1 MKFKNKIIYAV
12 LIILLINTNYVFAE
26 KSDSIKN
33 EIEDNKNKIESLEE
47 EKSNLNSEIQGKKD
61 EVSDLE
67 EIITEKENELYA
79 LQVEISE
86 YQKQIDNMQS
96 EISELINSINE
107 SKLEVENKEKY
118 VVELKEEEN
127 RIKELLDARIRSV
140 YKVDLSKQYIYMLIK
155 SKNIFE
161 IFQNLNNINQIINFD
176 KSLIKS
182 YKENQEIIS
191 DEIAQIELKIKE
203 QEESQLAI
211 EEKQSDIMEA
221 KNKVVAIQNEEE
233 SKIVLLL

>member
-1 MKFKNKIIYAV
+1 
-12 LIILLINTNYVFAE
+12 
-26 KSDSIKN
+26 
-33 EIEDNKNKIESLEE
+33 
-47 EKSNLNSEIQGKKD
+47 
-61 EVSDLE
+61 
-67 EIITEKENELYA
+67 
-79 LQVEISE
+79 
-86 YQKQIDNMQS
+86 
-96 EISELINSINE
+96 
-107 SKLEVENKEKY
+107 
-118 VVELKEEEN
+118 
-127 RIKELLDARIRSV
+127 
-140 YKVDLSKQYIYMLIK
+140 MLIK

-233 SKIVLLL
+233 SKRNELLAMQREKQDSIIALENDDSSCL

>member
-221 KNKVVAIQNEEE
+221 KNKVVAI
-233 SKIVLLL
+233 

>member
-1 MKFKNKIIYAV
+1 
-12 LIILLINTNYVFAE
+12 
-26 KSDSIKN
+26 
-33 EIEDNKNKIESLEE
+33 
-47 EKSNLNSEIQGKKD
+47 
-61 EVSDLE
+61 
-67 EIITEKENELYA
+67 
-79 LQVEISE
+79 
-86 YQKQIDNMQS
+86 MQS

-221 KNKVVAIQNEEE
+221 KIK
-233 SKIVLLL
+233 LLQFKMKRKAREMNF

>member
-233 SKIVLLL
+233 SKRN